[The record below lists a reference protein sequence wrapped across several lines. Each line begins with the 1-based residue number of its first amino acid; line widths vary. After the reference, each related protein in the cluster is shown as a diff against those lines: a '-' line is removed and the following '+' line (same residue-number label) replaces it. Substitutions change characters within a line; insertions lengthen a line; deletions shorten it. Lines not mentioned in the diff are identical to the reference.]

1 MPQEFE
7 KDVQA
12 AIDQGKK
19 VTAIKLLREH
29 RGLGLRE
36 AKELI
41 DGCATT
47 IASPAGSSNS
57 NKTIINSVILA
68 LIGFAI
74 YKIFLEPS

>member
-36 AKELI
+36 AKESI
-41 DGCATT
+41 DGCATA
-47 IASPAGSSNS
+47 IDSPTDNTGSK
-57 NKTIINSVILA
+57 KTIINSVVLA

-74 YKIFLEPS
+74 YKIFVEPS

>member
-41 DGCATT
+41 DGCATA
-47 IASPAGSSNS
+47 IDSPTDNTGSK
-57 NKTIINSVILA
+57 KTIINSVVLA

-74 YKIFLEPS
+74 YKIFVEPS